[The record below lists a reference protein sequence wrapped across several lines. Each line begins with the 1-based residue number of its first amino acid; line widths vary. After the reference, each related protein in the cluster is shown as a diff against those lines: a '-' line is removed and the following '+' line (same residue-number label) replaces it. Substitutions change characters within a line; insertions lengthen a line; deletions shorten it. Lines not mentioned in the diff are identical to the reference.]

1 MLLRRVVDRVIRNTF
16 YSIIDGAWPSLV
28 IFLTILILVRFAYLT
43 NTNTKLVIHRE
54 LFMLLFVAYILMLF
68 ELVTYSDVS
77 FAGTNFVPFREI
89 LRYPIGSSSFY
100 NQVIGNII
108 LFVPFGYFVSSLVK
122 LKKVPGIF
130 FMSLIVS
137 STIEC
142 VQYFIGRSFD
152 IDDII
157 LNIVGGIIG
166 FLIYIG
172 ISAIQQHLPKIF
184 RRDWFLNILMIL
196 IIIVVVLYFTNIFSF
211 GWL

>member
-1 MLLRRVVDRVIRNTF
+1 MIRSTF
-16 YSIIDGAWPSLV
+16 FSIIDGAWPSLV

-43 NTNTKLVIHRE
+43 NTKTKIVLHSE
-54 LFMLLFVAYILMLF
+54 LFMLLFVAYILCLF

-77 FAGTNFVPFREI
+77 FAGTNFTPFREI

-100 NQVIGNII
+100 NQVIGNIL

-122 LKKVPGIF
+122 VRKFTGIF
-130 FMSLIVS
+130 KMSLIVS

-157 LNIVGGIIG
+157 LNVCGGIIG

-172 ISAIQQHLPKIF
+172 ISAIHHHLPKVF
-184 RRDWFLNILMIL
+184 RRDWFLNLVML
-196 IIIVVVLYFTNIFSF
+196 AIIALAVLYITNIFSF